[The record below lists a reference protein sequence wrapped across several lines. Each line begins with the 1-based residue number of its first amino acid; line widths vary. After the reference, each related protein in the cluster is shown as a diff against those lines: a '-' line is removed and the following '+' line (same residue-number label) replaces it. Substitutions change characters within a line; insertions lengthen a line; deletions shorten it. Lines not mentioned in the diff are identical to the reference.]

1 MVAERSVPERAVDSP
16 AKAFCLEGDPKA
28 VSSTA
33 HRTEQAPAPAREHGH
48 FVCVRMNVSKTTGP
62 SETGGQALR
71 TQCINGSFQNDS
83 PLRNEG
89 AKHCVRS
96 AKNQL
101 DRGPLTTPKP
111 PLAVNCPSETTAPS
125 KTKGLSVSD
134 GVHRGSLDPLHI
146 KKSWIGDH

>member
-48 FVCVRMNVSKTTGP
+48 FVCVCMNVSKRTGP
-62 SETGGQALR
+62 SKT
-71 TQCINGSFQNDS
+71 
-83 PLRNEG
+83 G
-89 AKHCVRS
+89 AKHCVRN
-96 AKNQL
+96 AKKEL

-111 PLAVNCPSETTAPS
+111 PLAVYCPSKTTAPS
-125 KTKGLSVSD
+125 EPRGLTISEAASII
-134 GVHRGSLDPLHI
+134 S
-146 KKSWIGDH
+146 